1 MKRPAATAAAL
12 FLGLIAVAHLLRVLF
27 RVPIS
32 AGGRQIPAWTSV
44 LGIVLPG
51 LLAVWL
57 WRERRS

>member
-1 MKRPAATAAAL
+1 MKRPAATTAAL
-12 FLGLIAVAHLLRVLF
+12 LLGLIAVAHLLRVLF

-32 AGGRQIPAWTSV
+32 AGGWQIPVWMSV
-44 LGIVLPG
+44 PGTVVPG